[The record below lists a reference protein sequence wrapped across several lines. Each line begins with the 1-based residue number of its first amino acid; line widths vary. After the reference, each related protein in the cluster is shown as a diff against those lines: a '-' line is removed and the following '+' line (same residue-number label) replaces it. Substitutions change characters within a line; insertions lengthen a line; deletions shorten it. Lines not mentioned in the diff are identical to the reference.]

1 MLKLQLDQSAVLEA
15 IKNVAGSYGI
25 PLEGKQVLA
34 RVLVVKGEVTG
45 AEIGIA
51 NEGEDTSSFT
61 PVKKEPTKRGPR
73 KAKADKAA
81 QA

>member
-1 MLKLQLDQSAVLEA
+1 MIKLQLDQTAVLDA
-15 IKNVAGSYGI
+15 VKAVATSYGI

-34 RVLVVKGEVTG
+34 RLVVVKGEVTG

-51 NEGEDTSSFT
+51 NEGEDTASFT
-61 PVKKEPTKRGPR
+61 PVKREPVKRGPR
-73 KAKADKAA
+73 KAKA

>member
-1 MLKLQLDQSAVLEA
+1 MLKLQLDQAAVVEA
-15 IKNVAGSYGI
+15 VKSVATSYGI

-34 RVLVVKGEVTG
+34 RLVIVKGEVTG

-51 NEGEDTSSFT
+51 NEGEDVSSFT
-61 PVKKEPTKRGPR
+61 PVKKESVKRGPR
-73 KAKADKAA
+73 KAKAA